1 MKEVFLIICFIGVCA
16 FSQAQNVGIGT
27 TTPLAR
33 LHVVDSSVVFSAVG
47 LALVNPGNPPIQG
60 GGRRMMW
67 FADKAAFRAGYAS
80 GTEWDKN
87 HIGKYSFATG
97 YGVTASGDWS
107 FSAGLNSNASAQN
120 SVAIGYST
128 LSNSNFAIAMGSASF
143 ATNDGAVAIGIS
155 NAASGKYSLVLGYNN
170 IVKTVGGTVLGQ
182 YNDASDNP
190 NLNDTSSLDR
200 IFQIGNGYYAENIDE
215 EVRSNAITVLRNGN
229 TGIGTLLPVN
239 KLDVAGDINLTG
251 KLKVN
256 GNTGT
261 AGQFLKSNGSGAAA
275 SWQSPTYKQVFMHS
289 LDALITTGTTFR
301 YAPISAGPQ
310 STVNSNT
317 ISLVEY
323 IMPHAGR
330 IDSLFIQATTVP
342 SVTTYG
348 GPSTITISVL
358 KNGVGVGFSP
368 SITAQP
374 VEGSVAGKG
383 VNMGISFAAGDRLCY
398 YYIWSDRNTPVRVN
412 CSMAVSFN

>member
-1 MKEVFLIICFIGVCA
+1 MKEIFLINCFIGVCA
-16 FSQAQNVGIGT
+16 CSQAQNVGIGT

-33 LHVVDSSVVFSAVG
+33 LHVADSSVVFSAVG

-155 NAASGKYSLVLGYNN
+155 NAAIGKYSLVMGYNN

-229 TGIGTLLPVN
+229 TGIGTLLPAN

-251 KLKVN
+251 KLKLN
-256 GNTGT
+256 GNAGT
-261 AGQFLKSNGSGAAA
+261 AGQILKSNGNSSPA
-275 SWQSPTYKQVFMHS
+275 SWQNISYKQVFLS
-289 LDALITTGTTFR
+289 TF
-301 YAPISAGPQ
+301 
-310 STVNSNT
+310 NSGIIGQYST
-317 ISLVEY
+317 ISQGFTNNSTTMSIMEY
-323 IMPHAGR
+323 IMPYSGKIETLTVQAFTFANPTGGPNLINISVFRNGLPTGVQLSLTASPVSNSVTSAR
-330 IDSLFIQATTVP
+330 IDPA
-342 SVTTYG
+342 
-348 GPSTITISVL
+348 
-358 KNGVGVGFSP
+358 
-368 SITAQP
+368 
-374 VEGSVAGKG
+374 
-383 VNMGISFAAGDRLCY
+383 VNFLAGDRLCY
-398 YYIWSDRNTPVRVN
+398 YSNYADSNTPVRLN
-412 CSMAVSFN
+412 CSLGVSFN